1 MSEQSRLVPADG
13 VASASELQRDQDAWA
28 RKRHEQHGA
37 PETTV
42 DAVIFSLRSRGM
54 AALNDPITRRR
65 LSELSRPQ
73 IADVGVRL
81 HRLRAKY
88 PTVTDQVIIEI
99 GKYYE
104 AD

>member
-1 MSEQSRLVPADG
+1 MSERAVSEAG
-13 VASASELQRDQDAWA
+13 VAPASELQRDQDNWA
-28 RKRHEQHGA
+28 RKRHERHGA
-37 PETTV
+37 PEMTV

-54 AALNDPITRRR
+54 AALSEPITRQW

>member
-1 MSEQSRLVPADG
+1 MSDDYCAKIIKRWEASDRHRAADKQPSEPHREQR
-13 VASASELQRDQDAWA
+13 
-28 RKRHEQHGA
+28 GA

-54 AALNDPITRRR
+54 ATLNDPITRQR
-65 LSELSRPQ
+65 LSELSKAQ
-73 IADVGVRL
+73 IAEVGVRI

-88 PTVTDQVIIEI
+88 PTITDQVIVEI

-104 AD
+104 